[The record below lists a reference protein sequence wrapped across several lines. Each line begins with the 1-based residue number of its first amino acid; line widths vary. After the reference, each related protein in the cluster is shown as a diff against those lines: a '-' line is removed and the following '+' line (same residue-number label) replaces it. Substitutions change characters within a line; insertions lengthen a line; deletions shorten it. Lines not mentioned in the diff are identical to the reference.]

1 MDKGLFTIPIYP
13 KSTEYSKILNETLN
27 NTIYAEANAASEIF
41 FGEHLADKHEKIVS
55 SLMMVAQMSSV
66 TKKIKLGTL
75 TTNLNF
81 YNPALLSGLIATVDN
96 MSKGRLILGIG
107 SGSNQCD
114 LEAQNLTKKDN
125 FKLMLEEL
133 SIIKKIF
140 KHKQLL
146 KIKTKNFLIST
157 KKMGNKELGL
167 GYFNKL
173 YQNRK
178 NLEIV
183 MPALNYNSKNVKI
196 CAKNKWSI
204 VISNFCKESIVEN
217 HIENYLKYSKLNAS
231 EAIKKIRIA
240 KMVFITKK
248 KYDTEKYLLA
258 QNSPYLQS
266 IKTIYE
272 KLKFYKREECFGQK
286 NDSLKVI
293 VKNQVM
299 HGSIE
304 EVNSQILNF
313 KKKYG
318 DLKSL
323 LYVTNPYVK
332 QKIYNESINFFF
344 KNARL

>member
-1 MDKGLFTIPIYP
+1 MEKGLFTIPIYP
-13 KSTEYSKILNETLN
+13 KSTKYSKILEETLS
-27 NTIYAEANAASEIF
+27 NTIKAESNNIKEIF
-41 FGEHLADKHEKIVS
+41 FGEHLADRHEKIVS
-55 SLMMVAQMSSV
+55 SLMMTAQMSAV

-114 LEAQNLTKKDN
+114 LEAQNLIKEDN

-133 SIIKKIF
+133 SIIKRIF
-140 KHKQLL
+140 QQDALL

-157 KKMGNKELGL
+157 KKKGNKKLGL

-173 YQNRK
+173 YKNRK

-183 MPALNYNSKNVKI
+183 MPALNYNSKNVII

-204 VISNFCKESIVEN
+204 VISNFCKESVVQN
-217 HIENYLKYSKLNAS
+217 HIENYLKHSSLSAN

-240 KMVFITKK
+240 KMIFITKK
-248 KYDTEKYLLA
+248 KNDTEKYLLS

-272 KLKFYKREECFGQK
+272 KLKFYKREECFGDK
-286 NDSLKVI
+286 NDSLKIIIKNLVI
-293 VKNQVM
+293 Y
-299 HGSIE
+299 GSMD
-304 EVNSQILNF
+304 EVNSQILSL

-318 DLKSL
+318 NFKSL
-323 LYVTNPYVK
+323 LYVTNPISKV
-332 QKIYNESINFFF
+332 KIYNDSINFFF
-344 KNARL
+344 NNAQL

>member
-13 KSTEYSKILNETLN
+13 KNTEYSKILDETLD
-27 NTIYAEANAASEIF
+27 NTTKAEANNISEIF

-55 SLMMVAQMSSV
+55 SLMMAAQISAV

-75 TTNLNF
+75 TVNLNF

-114 LEAQNLTKKDN
+114 LEAQNLIKRDN
-125 FKLMLEEL
+125 FNLMLEEL

-140 KHKQLL
+140 KHKNLL
-146 KIKTKNFLIST
+146 KIKSKNFLIST

-173 YQNRK
+173 YRNRQ

-204 VISNFCKESIVEN
+204 VISNFCKDSIIEN
-217 HIENYLKYSKLNAS
+217 HIENYLKHSDLSTN
-231 EAIKKIRIA
+231 EALKKIRIA
-240 KMVFITKK
+240 KTLFITKK

-258 QNSPYLQS
+258 QKSPYLQS
-266 IKTIYE
+266 IKTIYK
-272 KLKFYKREECFGQK
+272 KLKFYGRDECFGEK
-286 NDSLKVI
+286 NDNLNTI
-293 VKNQVM
+293 VKNLVI

-304 EVNSQILNF
+304 EVNTQILTL
-313 KKKYG
+313 KKNM
-318 DLKSL
+318 
-323 LYVTNPYVK
+323 VT
-332 QKIYNESINFFF
+332 
-344 KNARL
+344 

>member
-27 NTIYAEANAASEIF
+27 NTIYAEENAASEIF

-107 SGSNQCD
+107 AGSNQCD
-114 LEAQNLTKKDN
+114 LEAQNLIKKDN
-125 FKLMLEEL
+125 FELMLEEL
-133 SIIKKIF
+133 SIIKRIF
-140 KHKQLL
+140 QHDTLL

-157 KKMGNKELGL
+157 KKKGNKELGL

-173 YQNRK
+173 YKNRK

-204 VISNFCKESIVEN
+204 VISNFCKESIIEN
-217 HIENYLKYSKLNAS
+217 HIENYLKHSNLSTK
-231 EAIKKIRIA
+231 EAIKKIRVA
-240 KMVFITKK
+240 KMIFITKK
-248 KYDTEKYLLA
+248 KHDTEKYLLA
-258 QNSPYLQS
+258 ENSPYLQS
-266 IKTIYE
+266 IKIIYE
-272 KLKFYKREECFGQK
+272 KLKFYKREECFGEK
-286 NDSLKVI
+286 NDTLKII
-293 VKNQVM
+293 VKNLVM

-304 EVNSQILNF
+304 EVNSQILSL

-323 LYVTNPYVK
+323 LYVTNPK
-332 QKIYNESINFFF
+332 TEQKIYNNSINFFL